1 MDGTA
6 LIEDVE
12 KARQGL
18 TPLRLRM
25 LALLREPGS
34 AATLAAA
41 LELPR
46 QKVGYHLHALEKAGL
61 VTPAGERRR
70 RGFTERLFA
79 AGAFVVDPS
88 IFGLPLTSAEKQDRF
103 AAEHLVARS
112 AETVREVT
120 RMQAAAAAEGT
131 RLLTFTIEADIGFA
145 VPRDIEAFTER
156 LTAAVASLAEEF
168 APKGEGRRYRLL
180 IGGHPAIKGKGRQRS
195 TEGARDG

>member
-1 MDGTA
+1 MENTAPA

-18 TPLRLRM
+18 TPLRLQM

-34 AATLAAA
+34 AATLAAM

-61 VTPAGERRR
+61 VTPAGERQR
-70 RGFTERLFA
+70 RGFTERLFVA
-79 AGAFVVDPS
+79 EAGAFVVDPS
-88 IFGLPLTSAEKQDRF
+88 IFGVPPTSAEKQDRF

-145 VPRDIEAFTER
+145 APQDVEAFTTR
-156 LTAAVASLAEEF
+156 LTGMVAALAGEF
-168 APKGEGRRYRLL
+168 APKAEGRRYRLF
-180 IGGHPAIKGKGRQRS
+180 IGGHPAIKGKS
-195 TEGARDG
+195 TAKVN

>member
-1 MDGTA
+1 MENIAPA

-41 LELPR
+41 LGLPR

-61 VTPAGERRR
+61 VTPAGERQR
-70 RGFTERLFA
+70 RGFTERLFVA
-79 AGAFVVDPS
+79 EAGAFVVDPS
-88 IFGLPLTSAEKQDRF
+88 IFGVPPSSAEKQDRF

-120 RMQAAAAAEGT
+120 RMQTAAAVEGT

-145 VPRDIEAFTER
+145 APQDVEAFAGR
-156 LTAAVASLAEEF
+156 LTDMVAALAEEF
-168 APKGEGRRYRLL
+168 APKSEGRRYRLL
-180 IGGHPAIKGKGRQRS
+180 IGGHPAIKGKP
-195 TEGARDG
+195 TAKIN

>member
-1 MDGTA
+1 MKNVTPA
-6 LIEDVE
+6 LIEDAE
-12 KARQGL
+12 KARQAM

-61 VTPAGERRR
+61 VTPAGQRQR
-70 RGFTERLFA
+70 RGFTERLFVA
-79 AGAFVVDPS
+79 KAGSFVVDPA
-88 IFGLPLTSAEKQDRF
+88 ILGVPPDAGKQDRF

-120 RMQAAAAAEGT
+120 RMQAAAAEEGT
-131 RLLTFTIEADIGFA
+131 RLLTFTIEADVGFA
-145 VPRDIEAFTER
+145 APRDVEAFAER
-156 LTAAVASLAEEF
+156 LTAMVAGLAEEF
-168 APKGEGRRYRLL
+168 APQGEGRRYRLL
-180 IGGHPAIKGKGRQRS
+180 IGGHPAIKGKS
-195 TEGARDG
+195 PAKIN

>member
-1 MDGTA
+1 MDKLTPA
-6 LIEDVE
+6 LVEDAA
-12 KARQGL
+12 KARQAM
-18 TPLRLRM
+18 TPLRLKL

-61 VTPAGERRR
+61 VVPAGDRQR
-70 RGFTERLFA
+70 RGFIERLYVA
-79 AGAFVVDPS
+79 RAGSFVVDPA
-88 IFGLPLTSAEKQDRF
+88 ILGAMPAVEKQDRF

-120 RMQAAAAAEGT
+120 RMQAAAAEEGT

-145 VPRDIEAFTER
+145 APQDVEAFAER
-156 LTAAVASLAEEF
+156 LTAMVAGLAEEF
-168 APKGEGRRYRLL
+168 SPKGEGRRYRLL
-180 IGGHPAIKGKGRQRS
+180 
-195 TEGARDG
+195 

>member
-1 MDGTA
+1 MDNTAPA

-46 QKVGYHLHALEKAGL
+46 QRVGYHLHALEKAGL
-61 VTPAGERRR
+61 VASAGERQR
-70 RGFTERLFA
+70 RGFTERLFVA
-79 AGAFVVDPS
+79 GAGAFVVDPS
-88 IFGLPLTSAEKQDRF
+88 IFGVPPTSAEKQDRF

-145 VPRDIEAFTER
+145 APQDIEAFAER
-156 LTAAVASLAEEF
+156 LGAMVAGLAEEF

-180 IGGHPAIKGKGRQRS
+180 IGGHPAIKRKS
-195 TEGARDG
+195 PAKIN

>member
-1 MDGTA
+1 MDNTGTA
-6 LIEDVE
+6 LIDDVE

-61 VTPAGERRR
+61 VTPAGERQR

-88 IFGLPLTSAEKQDRF
+88 IFGAPPTNAEKQDRF

-145 VPRDIEAFTER
+145 APQDIEAFTTR
-156 LTAAVASLAEEF
+156 LTAMVAALAEEY
-168 APKGEGRRYRLL
+168 APKTDGRRYRLL
-180 IGGHPAIKGKGRQRS
+180 IGGHPAVKGKTTAGVN
-195 TEGARDG
+195 